1 MQNNWHQLK
10 CCEVVFLFFLHT
22 VKIGKDLPDEECGS
36 KVQTRP
42 KQNSLRSM
50 NFVVAEI
57 ISDNE

>member
-10 CCEVVFLFFLHT
+10 YCEVVFLFFLHT
-22 VKIGKDLPDEECGS
+22 VKIGKDLSDEECGS

-42 KQNSLRSM
+42 KQTSLRSM

-57 ISDNE
+57 INK